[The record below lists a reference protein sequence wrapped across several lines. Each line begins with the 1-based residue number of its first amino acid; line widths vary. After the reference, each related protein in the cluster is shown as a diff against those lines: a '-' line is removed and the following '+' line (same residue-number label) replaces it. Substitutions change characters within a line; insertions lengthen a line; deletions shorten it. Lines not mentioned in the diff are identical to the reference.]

1 MDLFELVA
9 KLTLDS
15 SEYDSGLDDSQEKA
29 SSFGGKLTNTL
40 SAAGK
45 VGGLALGAVT
55 AAGTAAV
62 GAFISG
68 TKSVAEYGDNID
80 KMSQKMGISR
90 EAYQEWDAIMQHSG
104 TSIDGMA
111 RGMTTLSMAV
121 EKGDDTFEQLGLSL
135 DDLKNM
141 KQEEIFAA
149 TITALQNME
158 SGTERT
164 VLAQKLLGGSAR
176 QLGALLN
183 TSAEDTEAM
192 RQRVH
197 ELGGVMSDEAV
208 KSAAA
213 FQDSLQDMQT
223 SIQGLG
229 RNILSDFLPSV
240 TSVMDGL
247 AMLFTGDA
255 SGAALITR
263 GISDM
268 IVKIG
273 DAIPQ
278 MIDTGMAIVNSLLDV
293 FIENL
298 PQIVAAGTEILIRLV
313 TGIIEALPRLIEKA
327 PEIIRALVNALI
339 QNAPALLNASLE
351 LITTIGRG
359 LVNNFPKLTEKG
371 RELVNTIK
379 QSIMNRVSDAANW
392 GRDLIQNF
400 INGITSKWYAL
411 RDSVANIAQ
420 TVRNFIGFSEP
431 KEGPLSNFHTYA
443 PDMMQLFARGVRDN
457 EKLITDQI
465 SSSFDFGDRISE
477 TPVSSSFGELTSIVS
492 ILEMMLDRM
501 NFAIVLDDGTLV
513 GKLAPK
519 TDSALGDVDIM
530 RRRGLSLQM

>member
-40 SAAGK
+40 STAGK

-240 TSVMDGL
+240 TSVMDGFT
-247 AMLFTGDA
+247 ALFSGDA
-255 SGAALITR
+255 SGTQLITQ

-268 IVKIG
+268 ITKIG
-273 DAIPQ
+273 EAIPQ
-278 MIDTGMAIVNSLLDV
+278 MIDTGMEIVNSLLDV
-293 FIENL
+293 IIENL
-298 PQIVAAGTEILIRLV
+298 PQVVASGTEILIRLA
-313 TGIIEALPRLIEKA
+313 TGIIEALPKLIERA
-327 PEIIRALVNALI
+327 PEIIQALVQALI
-339 QNAPALLNASLE
+339 QNAPALLQAALE
-351 LITTIGRG
+351 VILTLGRG
-359 LVNNFPKLTEKG
+359 LANNFPKLTEKG
-371 RELVNTIK
+371 REIINTIQQAIK
-379 QSIMNRVSDAANW
+379 SRVAEAANW

-400 INGITSKWYAL
+400 INGITSKWAAL
-411 RDSVANIAQ
+411 RDSVSNIAQ

-443 PDMMQLFARGVRDN
+443 PDMMQLFAKGIKDN
-457 EKLITDQI
+457 EQIIADQLE
-465 SSSFDFGDRISE
+465 SSLDFGNNIRG
-477 TPVSSSFGELTSIVS
+477 TVSSGSSNVFNIQVYGAQGQDEQ
-492 ILEMMLDRM
+492 
-501 NFAIVLDDGTLV
+501 
-513 GKLAPK
+513 KL
-519 TDSALGDVDIM
+519 VDILIEEIT
-530 RRRGLSLQM
+530 RRTEREKVVFA